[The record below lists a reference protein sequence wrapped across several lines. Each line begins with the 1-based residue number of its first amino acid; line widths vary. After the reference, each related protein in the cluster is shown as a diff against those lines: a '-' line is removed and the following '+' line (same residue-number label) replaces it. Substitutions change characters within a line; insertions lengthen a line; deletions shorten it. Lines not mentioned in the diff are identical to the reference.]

1 MWPEAPL
8 FTTVANFG
16 NLGPLDEIDI
26 RTSYLQKWYQIL
38 KNHKFFITLYPRAI
52 ESIDT
57 SDYDVVLSSSYMVG
71 KGVIPKPHQR
81 HVCYCHTPMRFA
93 WVMEDD
99 YLQTSKIP
107 TFLQPLAKWQLKK
120 LRKWDLQTN
129 SRVDQFIANSKT
141 TQARI
146 KKFYNRES
154 VVIEPPVQDR
164 FYTQVLGQQR
174 EGYVAF
180 GRMVPYK
187 RFDLLVQAANVHN
200 FKLTL
205 AGTGSEEA
213 RLKAMAGPN
222 VTFLGRIPDSE
233 VAGLYAR
240 HKALLYPQF
249 EDAGIVPKEAQATG
263 TPVIGFGKGGLLET
277 VKNGKTGVLFKEQ
290 KVPSLLQAMQT
301 FEAMNFDEQAIRT
314 YSEQFNV
321 QRFREKLLKVVGE
334 N

>member
-1 MWPEAPL
+1 
-8 FTTVANFG
+8 
-16 NLGPLDEIDI
+16 
-26 RTSYLQKWYQIL
+26 
-38 KNHKFFITLYPRAI
+38 
-52 ESIDT
+52 
-57 SDYDVVLSSSYMVG
+57 
-71 KGVIPKPHQR
+71 
-81 HVCYCHTPMRFA
+81 
-93 WVMEDD
+93 
-99 YLQTSKIP
+99 
-107 TFLQPLAKWQLKK
+107 
-120 LRKWDLQTN
+120 
-129 SRVDQFIANSKT
+129 
-141 TQARI
+141 
-146 KKFYNRES
+146 
-154 VVIEPPVQDR
+154 
-164 FYTQVLGQQR
+164 
-174 EGYVAF
+174 
-180 GRMVPYK
+180 
-187 RFDLLVQAANVHN
+187 
-200 FKLTL
+200 
-205 AGTGSEEA
+205 
-213 RLKAMAGPN
+213 MAGPN